1 MSNCEHSYMSGFW
14 KLEVFFQNALKE
26 LGFCL
31 FSSLAYGL
39 FRWGRGICIDLV
51 LLNSRFEFKNPV
63 ITMMAVYKPTHQ
75 SIIQFNPLVKVFLE
89 VNVTRV
95 KEVNLKGLNKGPK
108 SS

>member
-1 MSNCEHSYMSGFW
+1 MRPHRLDFMSNCEHRYMSGYFR
-14 KLEVFFQNALKE
+14 KLEGFFQNALKE

-75 SIIQFNPLVKVFLE
+75 SIFQFNPLVKVFLE
-89 VNVTRV
+89 VNDVT
-95 KEVNLKGLNKGPK
+95 
-108 SS
+108 S